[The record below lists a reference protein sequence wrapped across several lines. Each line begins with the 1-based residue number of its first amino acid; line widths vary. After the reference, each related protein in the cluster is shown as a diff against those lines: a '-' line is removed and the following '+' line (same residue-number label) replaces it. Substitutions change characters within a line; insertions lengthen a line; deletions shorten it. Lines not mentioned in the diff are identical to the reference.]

1 MEYKSQESSHGSV
14 GSYVAGFVLSL
25 MLTLTA
31 YLMVLRHVNS
41 YHTAIS
47 HDTLIFMLVG
57 LALTQLLTQLIFFL
71 HMDRE
76 SKPRWNMTVL
86 LFAVTVVVIIVFGS
100 LWIMDNLNYH
110 QPSAEQIN
118 KYIRSQGDL

>member
-1 MEYKSQESSHGSV
+1 MDRNNQEISHGSIS
-14 GSYVAGFVLSL
+14 SYIAGFVLSL

-31 YLMVLRHVNS
+31 YMLVFRHVNTFHS
-41 YHTAIS
+41 LIS
-47 HDTLIFMLVG
+47 HKTLMIMLVG
-57 LALTQLLTQLIFFL
+57 LALTQLLVQLVFFL
-71 HMDRE
+71 HLDRE

-100 LWIMDNLNYH
+100 LWIMNNLNYH
-110 QPSAEQIN
+110 HPSNEQIN

>member
-1 MEYKSQESSHGSV
+1 MERNNSEASHGSV
-14 GSYVAGFVLSL
+14 ASYIAGFVLSL

-31 YLMVLRHVNS
+31 YLLVLRHVNS
-41 YHTAIS
+41 HHSILS
-47 HDTLIFMLVG
+47 HGTLVFMLVG
-57 LALTQLLTQLIFFL
+57 LALTQLIVQLIFFL
-71 HMDRE
+71 HLDRE
-76 SKPRWNMTVL
+76 SKPHWNMTVL

-110 QPSAEQIN
+110 HPSAEQIN

>member
-1 MEYKSQESSHGSV
+1 
-14 GSYVAGFVLSL
+14 VLSL

-31 YLMVLRHVNS
+31 YMLVFRHVNTFHS
-41 YHTAIS
+41 LIS
-47 HDTLIFMLVG
+47 HKTLMIMLVG
-57 LALTQLLTQLIFFL
+57 LALTQLLVQLVFFL
-71 HMDRE
+71 HLDRE

-100 LWIMDNLNYH
+100 LWIMNNLNYH
-110 QPSAEQIN
+110 HPSNEQIN

>member
-1 MEYKSQESSHGSV
+1 
-14 GSYVAGFVLSL
+14 

-71 HMDRE
+71 HLDRE